1 MRYFTP
7 ELLARSR
14 SRDDDEAEAA
24 AAEWERN
31 IATYNVRLK
40 EIRRRL
46 PLGARQL
53 LKHVSLHDAQF
64 LTLNRAGSELFLTFR
79 LPGKAH
85 QQAGGVELQYT
96 LAGGSTLVLHES
108 QAPPNGPVA
117 RWVVY
122 DEFDE
127 AGASRTRVFTHSLL
141 MTGGLEFRIRFVNL
155 RLKRFGMVLLADSK
169 PSEIEKEL
177 ANDDQRATA

>member
-14 SRDDDEAEAA
+14 SLDDDEAEAA
-24 AAEWERN
+24 AAEWEKK
-31 IATYNVRLK
+31 ITAYNVRLK
-40 EIRRRL
+40 KIRRHL

-79 LPGKAH
+79 LPGNAH
-85 QQAGGVELQYT
+85 KQAGGVELRYT
-96 LAGGSTLVLHES
+96 LAGQSNLVLHEP
-108 QAPPNGPVA
+108 QASANGPVA
-117 RWVVY
+117 RWVLY

-127 AGASRTRVFTHSLL
+127 ARGPRKGMHVRASDDRRARIPNPLQQPSTQA
-141 MTGGLEFRIRFVNL
+141 FRHGVARGQQAI
-155 RLKRFGMVLLADSK
+155 GD
-169 PSEIEKEL
+169 
-177 ANDDQRATA
+177 